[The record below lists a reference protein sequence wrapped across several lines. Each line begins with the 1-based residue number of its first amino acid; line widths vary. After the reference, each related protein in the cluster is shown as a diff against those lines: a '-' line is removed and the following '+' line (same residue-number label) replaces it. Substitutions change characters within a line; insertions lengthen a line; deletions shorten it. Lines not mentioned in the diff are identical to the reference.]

1 MPRPFASGQ
10 IAFGLVSIPVKL
22 YSATEATERISFNM
36 IHSECGSRIQ
46 QQLFCPKDE
55 RTISREETSKG
66 YEFAKGQY
74 VILRDEDF
82 DKIPLEATKALEV
95 QGFIEAQEISPLY
108 RERNY
113 YLGPEEI
120 SLKPFELFRQAL
132 IRTGKVAIARAVLWK
147 KEQLVAISPQDGGL
161 VLTTLMYQDEV
172 KPPPEPPA
180 TQPIVISDAEIEL
193 ALQLIGALT
202 TEFDPSKFRDRYR
215 DALMALIQAKV
226 EGKELPAVAKVETK
240 PTQDLM
246 AALKAS
252 LEAAKAS

>member
-1 MPRPFASGQ
+1 MARALWSGA
-10 IAFGLVSIPVKL
+10 IAFGLVNIPVKL
-22 YSATEATERISFNM
+22 YGATESKDLSFTTLHASCM
-36 IHSECGSRIQ
+36 TALKRPYI
-46 QQLFCPKDE
+46 CPKDNVPVDAKDMV
-55 RTISREETSKG
+55 KG

-74 VILRDEDF
+74 VILKEEDF
-82 DKIPLEATKALEV
+82 DKIPHEATKALEV
-95 QGFIEAQEISPLY
+95 SWFVDAQEISTLS

-193 ALQLIGALT
+193 ALQLIRALT
-202 TEFDPSKFRDRYR
+202 MDLDVSKFRDRYR

-226 EGKELPAVAKVETK
+226 EGKELPAVVKSETK

>member
-1 MPRPFASGQ
+1 MARALWSGA
-10 IAFGLVSIPVKL
+10 IAFGLVNIPVKL
-22 YSATEATERISFNM
+22 YAATESKDLSFTTLHASCM
-36 IHSECGSRIQ
+36 TALRRPY
-46 QQLFCPKDE
+46 LCPKDNVPVE
-55 RTISREETSKG
+55 SKEMVKG

-74 VILRDEDF
+74 VILTDEDF
-82 DKIPLEATKALEV
+82 DKLPLEASKALEV
-95 QGFIEAQEISPLY
+95 AGFVEAEEISPLL

-132 IRTGKVAIARAVLWK
+132 LRTGKVAIARAVLWK
-147 KEQLVAISPQDGGL
+147 KEQLVAISPLDGGL

-172 KPPPEPPA
+172 KGPPELPA
-180 TQPIVISDAEIEL
+180 THPVVISDAEIDL
-193 ALQLIGALT
+193 ALQLIKTLT
-202 TEFDPSKFRDRYR
+202 MEFDLGKFTDRYR
-215 DALMALIQAKV
+215 DALMQLIQAKV
-226 EGKELPAVAKVETK
+226 EGKELPAVARVEAK

>member
-1 MPRPFASGQ
+1 VGRGGLDGGTGSCGSLSG
-10 IAFGLVSIPVKL
+10 GLVVDRPGQ
-22 YSATEATERISFNM
+22 ER
-36 IHSECGSRIQ
+36 H
-46 QQLFCPKDE
+46 
-55 RTISREETSKG
+55 
-66 YEFAKGQY
+66 A
-74 VILRDEDF
+74 ED
-82 DKIPLEATKALEV
+82 DARCARVAHATKALEV
-95 QGFIEAQEISPLY
+95 AGFVDATEISPLF

-132 IRTGKVAIARAVLWK
+132 IRTGKVALARAVLWK
-147 KEQLVAISPQDGGL
+147 KEQLVAISPLDGSL

-172 KPPPEPPA
+172 KPPPEVPA
-180 TQPIVISDAEIEL
+180 TRPVVIADAEIEL

-202 TEFDPSKFRDRYR
+202 TEFDVSKFRDRYR

-226 EGKELPAVAKVETK
+226 EGKEMPTVTKVESK

-252 LEAAKAS
+252 LQAAKAS

>member
-1 MPRPFASGQ
+1 M
-10 IAFGLVSIPVKL
+10 V
-22 YSATEATERISFNM
+22 
-36 IHSECGSRIQ
+36 
-46 QQLFCPKDE
+46 
-55 RTISREETSKG
+55 KG
-66 YEFAKGQY
+66 YEYAKGQC
-74 VILRDEDF
+74 VMLGDEGF
-82 DKIPLEATKALEV
+82 EEVPLEGAEALDV
-95 QGFIEAQEISPLY
+95 AGFVDASEISPLN
-108 RERNY
+108 RKRNY

-132 IRTGKVAIARAVLWK
+132 MRTGKVALARAVLWR
-147 KEQLVAISPQDGGL
+147 KEQLVATSPYNGSL

-180 TQPIVISDAEIEL
+180 TRPVVISDAEIDL
-193 ALQLIGALT
+193 ALQLIKTLA

-215 DALMALIQAKV
+215 DALMALIEAKV
-226 EGKELPAVAKVETK
+226 EGKELPSIPKVETK